1 MKRKPLSADKLRKS
15 VNPNL
20 FKFKSTKDVRPLSGV
35 IGQERAV
42 KAIEF
47 GLGMKG
53 HGYNIFVTGLAGT
66 GKATIVERLLRQ
78 LAVTDK
84 GPDDWLFVHNFLE
97 PDQPHAIS
105 LPTGKGSEFEA
116 EMSTFI

>member
-1 MKRKPLSADKLRKS
+1 MKSKPLSADKLRNTI
-15 VNPNL
+15 NPKV
-20 FKFKSTKDVRPLSGV
+20 FKFKSTKDVDPLSGV
-35 IGQERAV
+35 IGQKRAV

-84 GPDDWLFVHNFLE
+84 GPDDWMFVHNFSE
-97 PDQPHAIS
+97 PDRPHA
-105 LPTGKGSEFEA
+105 L
-116 EMSTFI
+116 